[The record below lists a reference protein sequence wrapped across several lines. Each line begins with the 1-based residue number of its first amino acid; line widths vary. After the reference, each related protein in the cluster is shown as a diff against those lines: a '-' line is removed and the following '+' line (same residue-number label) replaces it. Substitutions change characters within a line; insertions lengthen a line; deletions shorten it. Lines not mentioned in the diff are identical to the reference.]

1 MKTLLRLRQSWTVVA
16 VAALA
21 GCNAPQ
27 NFSPNAGAGS
37 HADLGS
43 TRMMFNHGGR
53 FTAAYS
59 GTYSKSGDCSATAMF
74 TYKGS
79 GDARFLHSSREQVK
93 FTWYCGSRNVT
104 GSATLASIHAP
115 GNSITASVSST
126 DFQS

>member
-1 MKTLLRLRQSWTVVA
+1 
-16 VAALA
+16 
-21 GCNAPQ
+21 
-27 NFSPNAGAGS
+27 
-37 HADLGS
+37 
-43 TRMMFNHGGR
+43 MMFNHGGR

-93 FTWYCGSRNVT
+93 FTGYCGSRNVT

-126 DFQS
+126 DFQSPCEGFTMSFTITGGTGRFRHASGNGTIALNTL